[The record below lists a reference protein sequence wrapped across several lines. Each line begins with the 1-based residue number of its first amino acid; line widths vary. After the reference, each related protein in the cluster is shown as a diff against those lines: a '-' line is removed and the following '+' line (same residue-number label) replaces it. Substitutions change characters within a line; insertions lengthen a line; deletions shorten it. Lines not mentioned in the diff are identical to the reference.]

1 MKDCQMTDI
10 LNLCDDD
17 EDAAFD
23 SDISESDWLRPID
36 DNEGDE
42 RNGEKMLLCR
52 AVAILPLVCL
62 LVLAMMSRKEAH
74 DSRLYYDG
82 TNAIQVTRKSMKV
95 FWFERCQCNTN
106 TNVKV
111 MRDGNQVEVVGLTD

>member
-1 MKDCQMTDI
+1 MTDI
-10 LNLCDDD
+10 LDLCDED
-17 EDAAFD
+17 EDAASD
-23 SDISESDWLRPID
+23 GDISEQDWLRPID
-36 DNEGDE
+36 DNERDE
-42 RNGEKMLLCR
+42 RNDDKRLLCM
-52 AVAILPLVCL
+52 AVAILTLGGL
-62 LVLAMMSRKEAH
+62 MFWAMMSRKETH
-74 DSRLYYDG
+74 DSRIYYDG